1 MKLKGLPK
9 LRKPR
14 LKWPKRFKRKED
26 EETEYAYDYEEYD
39 DDPRHVILQQ
49 RKKEKRRLY
58 QRIAIVIVISL
69 LMVGYFL
76 SDLSKIQSITIEGNN
91 LVETSIIE
99 EALSVDKS
107 SVFLTTSASTL
118 KRDVESID
126 LIESVKVKKGLFGTF
141 RITVTEKEVVAFTEF
156 DDVTY
161 IIDSGGGV
169 TRLTEAMYVDNMN
182 QLPHM
187 AEFASMKLIKQFA
200 KQYVLVPELIR
211 NSISDIVYAPE
222 KADETRV
229 RLILTNSKELIV
241 RIENMA
247 ENLSEENF
255 NFEGYMDK
263 YSAYRYFIFEGRF
276 IRVSN

>member
-1 MKLKGLPK
+1 MKLKFKPKIHLPH
-9 LRKPR
+9 
-14 LKWPKRFKRKED
+14 LKWPERFKRKTKENV
-26 EETEYAYDYEEYD
+26 EYEYDYEEYD
-39 DDPRHVILQQ
+39 DDPRHVILEQ

-58 QRIAIVIVISL
+58 QRIGIVIVISL
-69 LMVGYFL
+69 LMIGYFL
-76 SDLSKIQSITIEGNN
+76 SDLSKIQGITIEGNK

-99 EALSVDKS
+99 AALSVDKS
-107 SVFLTTSASTL
+107 SIFLTTSSATL

-126 LIESVKVKKGLFGTF
+126 LIESAKVKKGLLGTIK
-141 RITVTEKEVVAFTEF
+141 ITVTEKDIVAFTEF
-156 DDVTY
+156 KDATY

-169 TRLTEAMYVDNMN
+169 TQLTEAMYVDNMN
-182 QLPHM
+182 QLPYM
-187 AEFASMKLIKQFA
+187 AQFKSMKLIKQFA
-200 KQYVLVPELIR
+200 KQYVQVPELIR

-247 ENLSEENF
+247 ENLSEDHF

-263 YSAYRYFIFEGRF
+263 YSEYRYFIFEGHF